1 MKRYDFVISYDIADG
16 KRLRRTAKI
25 LEREGLR
32 FQYSLYLLHR
42 FTKAELQELLRK
54 VLNEID
60 EKEDDVRV
68 YRIANYGIKL
78 GNASDLSCPFDI
90 V

>member
-1 MKRYDFVISYDIADG
+1 MKRYDFVISYDIADE

-25 LEREGLR
+25 LEREGVR
-32 FQYSLYLLHR
+32 FQYSIYLLHR
-42 FTKAELQELLRK
+42 FTKMQLQELLEK
-54 VLNEID
+54 VLSEID

-68 YRIANYGIKL
+68 YRIADYGIKL
-78 GNASDLSCPFDI
+78 GNALDLANPYDI